1 MGEIYLDNSAT
12 TRVDPEVQQLVVE
25 CMDRNYGNPS
35 SLHRK
40 GLEAEKAARHAREQ
54 IAATLKVDP
63 KNIIFTSGGTE
74 SNNNA
79 LFGVAYSAR
88 RSGKHIITTELE
100 HASIASPAAFLE
112 ELGYE
117 VTRLP
122 ADARGVV
129 KLDALKKA
137 LRPDTILVSVMAV
150 NNEIGTV
157 EPVAQI
163 AQLVHAA
170 NPKTVFHVDAVQAYG
185 KIRLRPKQTGIDLLS
200 VSSHKFH
207 GPKGVGFLYCGD
219 NVRMHPIIL
228 GGGQQMDR
236 RSGTDNVPG
245 ICGMGL
251 AAEKA
256 DRSLNQ
262 NLAHVNELHERFCE
276 GIHAIPGLSINGWD
290 ETADPEAGQPGSP
303 EREAFLTRR
312 VPHIVSVSVDGVRA
326 EVLLHVLEDKGIYI
340 SAGSACSSNHP
351 AVSRTLK
358 AIGVPERLLDSTVRF
373 SFCDWTTE
381 EEIDETLTA
390 LRGILPAL
398 RLFVRK

>member
-1 MGEIYLDNSAT
+1 MKEIYLDNSAT
-12 TRVDPEVQQLVVE
+12 TRVDPEVQQLVLDM
-25 CMDRNYGNPS
+25 MDRNYGNPS

-40 GLEAEKAARHAREQ
+40 GLEAEKAVREARER
-54 IAATLKVDP
+54 IAATLKTEP

-79 LFGVAYSAR
+79 LFGVAYASR
-88 RSGKHIITTELE
+88 RMGKHIITTEIE
-100 HASIASPAAFLE
+100 HASIASPAAVLE

-122 ADARGVV
+122 VDRRGVV
-129 KLDALKKA
+129 QIDTLKEA

-157 EPVAQI
+157 EPLEQI
-163 AQLVHAA
+163 ARIVHEN

-185 KIRLRPKQTGIDLLS
+185 KIRLRPKKTGIDLLS

-207 GPKGVGFLYCGD
+207 GPKGAGFLYCADG
-219 NVRMHPIIL
+219 VRMHPIIL

-245 ICGMGL
+245 VCGMAL
-251 AAEKA
+251 AAKKA
-256 DRSLNQ
+256 DERLEE
-262 NLAHVNELHERFCE
+262 NLAHVNHLHEMFCE
-276 GIHAIPGLSINGWD
+276 GVHRIEGLSVNGWD
-290 ETADPEAGQPGSP
+290 ETADPEAGRPGSP
-303 EREAFLTRR
+303 EREAFLSRR
-312 VPHIVSVSVDGVRA
+312 VPHIVSVSAEGVRA
-326 EVLLHVLEDKGIYI
+326 EVLLHALEEKGIYV

-351 AVSRTLK
+351 SVSRTLR
-358 AIGVPERLLDSTVRF
+358 AIGVPKNLLDSTVRF

-381 EEIDETLTA
+381 EEIEETLAA
-390 LRGILPAL
+390 LKEILPTL
-398 RLFVRK
+398 RMFVRK